1 MDAELWALRDGL
13 RICNS
18 MGMQAVEI
26 EIDAKVM
33 ADWVVGSTSINTAHS
48 VLISDCRY
56 LMEKMPRVKI
66 RHCFREA
73 N

>member
-26 EIDAKVM
+26 EIDAKVV
-33 ADWVVGSTSINTAHS
+33 ADWVVGNASINTAHS
-48 VLISDCRY
+48 MLILD
-56 LMEKMPRVKI
+56 
-66 RHCFREA
+66 
-73 N
+73 